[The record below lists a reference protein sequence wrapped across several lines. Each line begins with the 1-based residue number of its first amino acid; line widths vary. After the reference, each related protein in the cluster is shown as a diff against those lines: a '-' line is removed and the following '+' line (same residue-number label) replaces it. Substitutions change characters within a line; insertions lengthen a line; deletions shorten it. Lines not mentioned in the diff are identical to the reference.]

1 MVKGLSVQKQRE
13 SEIGLVRWRKRDVER
28 NGQNKTGCTCETDR
42 ERFKKKDREV
52 CN

>member
-28 NGQNKTGCTCETDR
+28 NGQSKTGCETDR
-42 ERFKKKDREV
+42 ERLKKKDREV